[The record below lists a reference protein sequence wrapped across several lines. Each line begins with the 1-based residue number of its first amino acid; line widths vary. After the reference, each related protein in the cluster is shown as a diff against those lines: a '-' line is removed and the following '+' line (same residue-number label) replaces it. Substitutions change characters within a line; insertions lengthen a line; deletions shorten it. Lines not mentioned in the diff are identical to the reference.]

1 MIFRRYSRLSLC
13 VISAFLL
20 VVLAAPAF
28 AQEEP
33 QEEPERNW
41 SNGAELSYVVSSG
54 NADTSSLGLR
64 NVYEYK
70 WATASL
76 LFESGWVRAASGD
89 DRFAVGT
96 ADDFEIITPPM
107 ELDNNRLYSKLRYQ
121 RDFNPRL
128 YWYGSWDTMRDEPAN
143 INRQF
148 VLSGGVG
155 KNWIERDELTFRTN
169 WGFNY
174 TLEDLDLEGENDF
187 VGYRLYYSV
196 SAQVVESTR
205 VDSELTFDGSLETGN
220 DIRTDWY
227 NSVTVSITD
236 TVALKAGLRL
246 LYRNLPALEDIDLEN
261 DVGLVIGEI
270 ILPKEKLDTTFST
283 SLVINF

>member
-1 MIFRRYSRLSLC
+1 MIFRQYPRLSFF
-13 VISAFLL
+13 VVAAFLS
-20 VVLAAPAF
+20 VVLASPGF
-28 AQEEP
+28 AQDDQ
-33 QEEPERNW
+33 QEESKRNW
-41 SNGAELSYVVSSG
+41 SNGTELSYVVSSG

-70 WATASL
+70 WTTSSFY
-76 LFESGWVRAASGD
+76 FESGWVRAASGD

-96 ADDFEIITPPM
+96 ADDFEVITPPV
-107 ELDNNRLYSKLRYQ
+107 ELDNNRLHSKLRYQ

-128 YWYGSWDTMRDEPAN
+128 YWYGSWDSARDEPSN

-148 VLSGGVG
+148 ILSGGVG
-155 KNWIERDELTFRTN
+155 NHWIVGDELAFRTN
-169 WGFNY
+169 YGLSY

-187 VGYRLYYSV
+187 AGYRLFYAV
-196 SAQVVESTR
+196 SARMIESTR
-205 VDSELTFDGSLETGN
+205 IDSELTFDGSFETGN

-227 NSVTVSITD
+227 NAVTVSITD

-246 LYRNLPALEDIDLEN
+246 LYRNLPALEGIDLEG
-261 DVGLVIGEI
+261 DDGLVIGEVI
-270 ILPKEKLDTTFST
+270 IPKEKLDTRFST